1 MTFKCIIALTV
12 FLVTSN
18 FEVPFKDTVITS
30 QCMLRG
36 MRKPLPLTNID
47 EDLQIDSDL
56 AKRLAKAFAILKD
69 IEE

>member
-1 MTFKCIIALTV
+1 
-12 FLVTSN
+12 
-18 FEVPFKDTVITS
+18 
-30 QCMLRG
+30 MLRG